1 MRPLLRLHPGDER
14 VHGTCRAY
22 FCMDAFCT
30 GDHGRLAGVYIELE
44 SIAADVRAA
53 VEDSDL

>member
-14 VHGTCRAY
+14 IRGTCRA
-22 FCMDAFCT
+22 DAFCT